1 MVTVASVLALGLTA
15 APTPARAETCESLWI
30 ARNEIYKARGYCFRT
45 ARAIRSFGNAGCQ
58 YDTVEDVPLSAHER
72 DVIAD
77 ILREERRRGCPR

>member
-1 MVTVASVLALGLTA
+1 MVTIAGVLALGLTA
-15 APTPARAETCESLWI
+15 APDSARAETCDSLWI

-58 YDTVEDVPLSAHER
+58 YDTVGDVPLSVHER
-72 DVIAD
+72 GVIAD